1 MQIKLNQFEIQQ
13 ALTEFL
19 QRRSSSKITLTAF
32 DLKGM
37 RSEEGYHANVEVE
50 YEDVSYEE
58 VVPKLVSFAK
68 EPTGS
73 NNTPKEK
80 HSEPEM
86 SEESRKVVFTILNLM
101 QTNVNHSNTARIL
114 DMIDTGSEEVQNY
127 FRDSVMIAE
136 LRNTYETTESNQVVE
151 EKVPSEEDSEDSEP
165 DLSEPTAEEE
175 PPFDTEPEKEET
187 EEVPVAET
195 KTAPLTNLF
204 GVVTQPNT
212 KEVVVETKATK
223 KLFQF
228 N

>member
-19 QRRSSSKITLTAF
+19 QKRSSSKITLTAF

-73 NNTPKEK
+73 NSAPKEK

-127 FRDSVMIAE
+127 FYDSVMVAE
-136 LRNTYETTESNQVVE
+136 LRDTYELAESNQAVE
-151 EKVPSEEDSEDSEP
+151 EEVPSEEDSEDSEP
-165 DLSEPTAEEE
+165 DLSEPTEEE
-175 PPFDTEPEKEET
+175 GPPFDTKPEKEET
-187 EEVPVAET
+187 EVTAVAET

>member
-19 QRRSSSKITLTAF
+19 QKRSSSKITLTAF

-68 EPTGS
+68 ETS
-73 NNTPKEK
+73 STNTTVKEK

-127 FRDSVMIAE
+127 FYDSVMVAK
-136 LRNTYETTESNQVVE
+136 LRDTYEPAESNQAVE
-151 EKVPSEEDSEDSEP
+151 EEVPSEEDSEDSEP
-165 DLSEPTAEEE
+165 DLSEPTEEE
-175 PPFDTEPEKEET
+175 DPSFDTKPEKEET
-187 EEVPVAET
+187 EVTAVAET

>member
-19 QRRSSSKITLTAF
+19 QKRSSSKITLTAF

-73 NNTPKEK
+73 SSTSKEK

-127 FRDSVMIAE
+127 FRDSIMITE
-136 LRNTYETTESNQVVE
+136 LRNTYEPVENNQIAEEEVPFEES
-151 EKVPSEEDSEDSEP
+151 SEDSEP
-165 DLSEPTAEEE
+165 DLSEPIEEE
-175 PPFDTEPEKEET
+175 NPPFDTEPEKEET
-187 EEVPVAET
+187 EVTAVAET

-204 GVVTQPNT
+204 GIVTQPNT
-212 KEVVVETKATK
+212 KEVIVETKATK

>member
-68 EPTGS
+68 ESTGS
-73 NNTPKEK
+73 GSTSKEK

-127 FRDSVMIAE
+127 FYDSTMIAE
-136 LRNTYETTESNQVVE
+136 LRNTYEITESNQVVE
-151 EKVPSEEDSEDSEP
+151 EEVPSEEGSEDSEP
-165 DLSEPTAEEE
+165 DLSEPTVEEE

-187 EEVPVAET
+187 EVSSVAET

-212 KEVVVETKATK
+212 KEVVVEKKATK

>member
-19 QRRSSSKITLTAF
+19 QKRSSSKITLTAF

-73 NNTPKEK
+73 SSTPKEK

-101 QTNVNHSNTARIL
+101 QTNVNHFNTARIL

-127 FRDSVMIAE
+127 FRDSVMITE
-136 LRNTYETTESNQVVE
+136 LRNTYEPVENNQIAEEEVPFEES
-151 EKVPSEEDSEDSEP
+151 SEDSEP
-165 DLSEPTAEEE
+165 DLSEPTEEEE

-187 EEVPVAET
+187 EVTAVAET

>member
-68 EPTGS
+68 ETS
-73 NNTPKEK
+73 STNTAGKEK

-114 DMIDTGSEEVQNY
+114 NMIDTGSEEVQNY
-127 FRDSVMIAE
+127 FHDSVMIAE
-136 LRNTYETTESNQVVE
+136 LRDTYEPVENNQVVE
-151 EKVPSEEDSEDSEP
+151 EDVPSEESSEDSEP
-165 DLSEPTAEEE
+165 DLSEPTEEE
-175 PPFDTEPEKEET
+175 NPPFDTEPEKEET
-187 EEVPVAET
+187 EVAAVVET